1 MVWDVNVS
9 SEMNFREDK
18 QNKSSPI
25 FSTLT
30 ADQNRLS
37 WNFERSDDLSSTVLV
52 MGRKRQRLF
61 LLDLK
66 EDKQTSDLSD
76 MNVYSISFT
85 SVGEKGR
92 GTKKKQTEES
102 QRVSLPFR
110 IQRNKDIFLYRFL
123 HS

>member
-52 MGRKRQRLF
+52 MGRKSQRLF
-61 LLDLK
+61 
-66 EDKQTSDLSD
+66 
-76 MNVYSISFT
+76 F
-85 SVGEKGR
+85 VGFKR
-92 GTKKKQTEES
+92 
-102 QRVSLPFR
+102 R
-110 IQRNKDIFLYRFL
+110 
-123 HS
+123 